1 MKSKPLSSVVEA
13 LIFPPTG
20 PGTPT
25 GTKAGPLVLA
35 PPPKE
40 LESADATLSF
50 SAYRISV
57 ITHSSRPLQFPHI
70 QAKFGIRAIAAFSIL
85 VETTLNKVE
94 STYKT
99 LVRSL
104 SQLGLADHFTH
115 SISLLNLPA
124 TWRYIAE
131 ALKGFGLLVC

>member
-25 GTKAGPLVLA
+25 GSKAGPLVLA
-35 PPPKE
+35 PPPIE

-57 ITHSSRPLQFPHI
+57 ITHSSCPLQFPHI
-70 QAKFGIRAIAAFSIL
+70 QPPFEIRAIAAFSIL
-85 VETTLNKVE
+85 VEITISKVE
-94 STYKT
+94 STYRT
-99 LVRSL
+99 PGAL
-104 SQLGLADHFTH
+104 LAT
-115 SISLLNLPA
+115 A
-124 TWRYIAE
+124 
-131 ALKGFGLLVC
+131 

>member
-13 LIFPPTG
+13 LISPPTG
-20 PGTPT
+20 P

-99 LVRSL
+99 PGTLFVTAR
-104 SQLGLADHFTH
+104 
-115 SISLLNLPA
+115 
-124 TWRYIAE
+124 
-131 ALKGFGLLVC
+131 FG